1 MTASCTF
8 DEMWSGDAVLEGEEV
23 VMTFAPSFQ
32 DFESVT
38 KTIGDA
44 SQVDQLLVHVYEEG
58 SKEYN
63 DYWCAFLGW
72 KGSNILD
79 EGRYNDDEYRYSE
92 DWEKNKLYLKPSL
105 DFCEETYEVTDWVD
119 CKDVEVKI

>member
-44 SQVDQLLVHVYEEG
+44 SQVDQLLVHV
-58 SKEYN
+58 
-63 DYWCAFLGW
+63 L
-72 KGSNILD
+72 
-79 EGRYNDDEYRYSE
+79 
-92 DWEKNKLYLKPSL
+92 
-105 DFCEETYEVTDWVD
+105 
-119 CKDVEVKI
+119 